1 MLNITERK
9 EIEAALQES
18 QEIFSQLAENIDSVF
33 WVNDPQNNQIFYI
46 SPSYERIWGDQRDE
60 LYKSPHSF
68 LDTIYPE
75 DRPKVVE
82 ALANFTENVIIV
94 FDG

>member
-1 MLNITERK
+1 M
-9 EIEAALQES
+9 
-18 QEIFSQLAENIDSVF
+18 
-33 WVNDPQNNQIFYI
+33 